1 MGHRRLE
8 NERLRGN
15 ISREIFEM
23 VVTSR
28 LTCDMEARRKT
39 VRMAAIT
46 EGIQYNQKG
55 KE

>member
-1 MGHRRLE
+1 MGHRGFQS
-8 NERLRGN
+8 ERLRGN

-28 LTCDMEARRKT
+28 LICDMEARRKT